1 LTVAI
6 ATSIDHYNV
15 QRPCCR
21 LPRDSRR
28 LALGALGKDL
38 GTVEPGKVADLL
50 VVGADPTADVANLRK
65 VRYVVRGGAVRP
77 IGELAAAAR

>member
-1 LTVAI
+1 M
-6 ATSIDHYNV
+6 
-15 QRPCCR
+15 
-21 LPRDSRR
+21 
-28 LALGALGKDL
+28 LGKDL

-50 VVGADPTADVANLRK
+50 VVGADPTTDVANFRK